1 MIDITR
7 SPGTRK
13 GNITLSNKRTKRKCI
28 VSRSGKKCLGMK
40 MEIEKNIR
48 ENIEKRYRK
57 IEKYKKRER
66 KKNRESNGE
75 REREREREREGERE
89 ERHRGVIAFGNN
101 GS

>member
-1 MIDITR
+1 MCVCMNPQFFIELYPLKVLVVVDSVIDITR

-57 IEKYKKRER
+57 K
-66 KKNRESNGE
+66 
-75 REREREREREGERE
+75 
-89 ERHRGVIAFGNN
+89 
-101 GS
+101 

>member
-1 MIDITR
+1 MCVRPPKLFIQLYPLKVLVVVDSVIDITR

-57 IEKYKKRER
+57 IEKKRE
-66 KKNRESNGE
+66 KKK
-75 REREREREREGERE
+75 
-89 ERHRGVIAFGNN
+89 
-101 GS
+101 

>member
-1 MIDITR
+1 MYVCMTPQLFIQLYPLKVLVVVDSVIDITR

-57 IEKYKKRER
+57 REK
-66 KKNRESNGE
+66 
-75 REREREREREGERE
+75 
-89 ERHRGVIAFGNN
+89 
-101 GS
+101 